1 MRVLWRTQPCVD
13 RRRNASGALLVVAT
27 IVQLGLRLV
36 ACVAAVERRK
46 GGGGAC
52 AQSHIHTHTH
62 THTHTRSQRRHLGA
76 PDAAV
81 SIGELLVWIAQ
92 AVGVRALTA
101 GKIGTVLESRIVGVL
116 SSAAEE
122 AYADGTSV
130 GGKKVAAL

>member
-27 IVQLGLRLV
+27 IVQLELRLV

-52 AQSHIHTHTH
+52 AQSHIHTHTN
-62 THTHTRSQRRHLGA
+62 THTRSQRRHLGA

-81 SIGELLVWIAQ
+81 SIGVLLVWIAQ

-130 GGKKVAAL
+130 GGEKVAAL